1 MPYRS
6 PYPDVWIPEVPLVEF
21 IFKNAALHADKP
33 ALIDGPTGREVTYR
47 QLLDRVRHVAWTLR
61 QLGVRHDDVVAIY
74 GPNSPEYVTVFYAIT
89 TLGATVTT
97 PNPLHNLAELSH
109 QLTDSRARVLIAA
122 TRNAEA
128 IRKAAETAGVTEV
141 FTLEDVVAAI
151 RPGSASPLPEAV
163 VDPRRQVAA
172 LIYSTGTSDVPLGV
186 MLTHHNI
193 IANIVQTAI
202 VEPIDAG
209 EVLIGMMPF
218 CQMYSMVAVNTALA
232 AGATIVT
239 LPQFEL
245 ASFLEVMDRYKVTTA
260 YLVPAI
266 IRTLAKH
273 PAVDRHDL
281 SALKHIISFTAPLP
295 QSVGR
300 ACAARIGCTVR
311 QAYGLTEAV
320 AFSHFTPRDRARMTS
335 VGVAVPGT
343 ECRVVDV
350 ASQDDVPPGKL
361 GEVWVRGPQVMRGY
375 HNYPDLSRRIVD
387 EDGWLH
393 TCDIGYADRDGHLFV
408 VDRSKKLIRLRGL
421 HRQDDELLR
430 AAVEDIAARRE
441 AADRL
446 NYQSVLL
453 DSVRESVVGTDLKNR
468 VTFWNKGAERLFGYS
483 AEEAIGQPVDALIF
497 PDDEDVVQERKT
509 AALRGHGT
517 WNAQVKRRRKDG
529 STLWADLVVSIV
541 CNADGERYGFLG
553 VHRDITEQKGV
564 EQRLRFQAQLLDSVR
579 ESVVATDLDGA
590 IVFWGTGA
598 EALFGYPA
606 REMLG
611 RGLPALTWPT
621 TEGARGDFDI
631 VRDEVLRKGVWRGRS
646 VRCRRNG
653 SEFWA
658 DIAMAPVKDEDGLPV
673 GLIAIHRD
681 VTELRQ
687 NQDLLKD
694 SHERLRNLA
703 ARLMVIREQERSSIA
718 RELHDELGQAL
729 TRLAIDVCWL
739 TDQLP
744 KRLNTRRV
752 RTMAPLV
759 DKMLKTVQHI
769 SSELRPAI
777 LDDLGLEA
785 AIEWHAQEFADWSG
799 CTCQLDLRIGMLPRD
814 QHRDIAV
821 FRILQEA
828 LTNIARHA
836 RAHTVAIRAWT
847 AAGEFQLEV
856 EDDGIGIADRKLA
869 SAQSLGIIGMRER
882 AEGLGGTI
890 NIARCPTRG
899 TVVTLRLQMAEP
911 FLASGAAS

>member
-1 MPYRS
+1 MAYRS
-6 PYPDVWIPEVPLVEF
+6 PYPDAWIPEVPLVDF
-21 IFKNAALHADKP
+21 IFRNATLYADKP
-33 ALIDGPTGREVTYR
+33 ALIDGPTGRTVTYR
-47 QLLDRVRHVAWTLR
+47 QLLDRVRQVAWTLSS
-61 QLGVRHDDVVAIY
+61 LGVRPHDVVAIY

-122 TRNAEA
+122 ARASEA
-128 IRKAAETAGVTEV
+128 IRTAAETAGITEV
-141 FTLEDVVAAI
+141 FTLDDVVTTI
-151 RPGSASPLPEAV
+151 RSGSAGELPETV
-163 VDPRRQVAA
+163 IDPRRHVAA
-172 LIYSTGTSDVPLGV
+172 LIYSIGTSDVPLGV

-193 IANIVQTAI
+193 VANIVQTAV
-202 VEPIDAG
+202 VEPIDAR
-209 EVLIGMMPF
+209 EVLVGMMPF
-218 CQMYSMVAVNTALA
+218 CQMYSMVAVNTALS

-245 ASFLEVMDRYKVTTA
+245 VSLLEVLDRYKVTTA

-273 PAVDRHDL
+273 ALVERYDL
-281 SALKHIISFTAPLP
+281 SALEHIISFTAPLP
-295 QSVGR
+295 QSLGR

-343 ECRVVDV
+343 EFRVVDV
-350 ASQDDVPPGKL
+350 ASRQDVAPGKL

-375 HNYPDLSRRIVD
+375 RNYPEVSDRIVD

-393 TCDIGYADRDGHLFV
+393 TCDIGYADRDGYLFV

-441 AADRL
+441 AVDRL
-446 NYQSVLL
+446 SFQSVLL
-453 DSVRESVVGTDLKNR
+453 DSVRESVVGTDLRSR
-468 VTFWNKGAERLFGYS
+468 VTFWNKGAEHLFGYS
-483 AEEAIGQPVDALIF
+483 AEEAIGQPIDALIVL
-497 PDDEDVVQERKT
+497 PDEPFVHPSKT
-509 AALRGHGT
+509 AALRRHGT
-517 WNAQVKRRRKDG
+517 WNAQVRRTRKDG
-529 STLWADLVVSIV
+529 SMLWADLVVSIV
-541 CNADGERYGFLG
+541 RNADGERDGFLG
-553 VHRDITEQKGV
+553 IHRDITEQKRV

-590 IVFWGTGA
+590 IVFWGKGA
-598 EALFGYPA
+598 EALFGYPGP
-606 REMLG
+606 EMLG
-611 RGLPALTWPT
+611 RDLAPLTLAMT
-621 TEGARGDFDI
+621 DTSTADFDT
-631 VRDEVLRKGVWRGRS
+631 VPNEVLRKGVWSGLS
-646 VRCRRNG
+646 VRCQRNG

-658 DIAMAPVKDEDGLPV
+658 DIAMAPVKDEEGRPV
-673 GLIAIHRD
+673 GFIAIHRD
-681 VTELRQ
+681 VTELRR
-687 NQDLLKD
+687 NQDLLTD
-694 SHERLRNLA
+694 SYERLRNLA

-718 RELHDELGQAL
+718 RELHDELGQSL

-739 TDQLP
+739 TEQLP
-744 KRLNTRRV
+744 TRLKTKRV
-752 RTMAPLV
+752 RAMAPLV

-785 AIEWHAQEFADWSG
+785 AVEWHAHEFEDWSG
-799 CTCQLDLRIGMLPRD
+799 CACDLDLRIGMLPRD

-836 RAHTVAIRAWT
+836 RAHTVTIRAWT
-847 AAGEFQLEV
+847 SAGEFLLEI
-856 EDDGIGIADRKLA
+856 EDDGIGIPDPKLA
-869 SAQSLGIIGMRER
+869 SAHSLGLIGMRER
-882 AEGLGGTI
+882 AEGLGGDI
-890 NIARCPTRG
+890 SIARRKTRG
-899 TVVTLRLQMAEP
+899 TVVTLRLH
-911 FLASGAAS
+911 LADSHMSSEAAS